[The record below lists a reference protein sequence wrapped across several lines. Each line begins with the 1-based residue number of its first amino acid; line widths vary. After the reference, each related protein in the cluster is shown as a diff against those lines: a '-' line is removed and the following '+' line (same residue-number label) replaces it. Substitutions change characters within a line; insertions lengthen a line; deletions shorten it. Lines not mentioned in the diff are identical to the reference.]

1 MDTNLQLLLAINTW
15 ARSTP
20 WLQPVMSSY
29 AIVSGIVVFAELM
42 FAGWWIGRKKRTRGP
57 NHGSRSPHL
66 VATATPTRGRQA
78 ASLAATTEL
87 DPAMEAVE
95 LRHAAVAAQV
105 ESLRRSAEAIG
116 RDLTEFEI
124 SVTPVEQLTNQI
136 VTDYA
141 ALGVH
146 RLVVAP
152 PRGEFW
158 RAGWSYADYANFI
171 HRNAPAQIR
180 AAEISDTP

>member
-1 MDTNLQLLLAINTW
+1 
-15 ARSTP
+15 
-20 WLQPVMSSY
+20 
-29 AIVSGIVVFAELM
+29 
-42 FAGWWIGRKKRTRGP
+42 
-57 NHGSRSPHL
+57 

-78 ASLAATTEL
+78 ASLAATTEP
-87 DPAMEAVE
+87 DPATEAIE
-95 LRHAAVAAQV
+95 LRRAAVAAQV

-136 VTDYA
+136 VTDCA
-141 ALGVH
+141 ALGLH

-171 HRNAPAQIR
+171 HRKRPRPDRSRRNTRRPMSATMTV
-180 AAEISDTP
+180 EIGQGESAFGV

>member
-1 MDTNLQLLLAINTW
+1 VD
-15 ARSTP
+15 RS
-20 WLQPVMSSY
+20 
-29 AIVSGIVVFAELM
+29 
-42 FAGWWIGRKKRTRGP
+42 KKRTRGP

-105 ESLRRSAEAIG
+105 RKSLRRSAEAIG